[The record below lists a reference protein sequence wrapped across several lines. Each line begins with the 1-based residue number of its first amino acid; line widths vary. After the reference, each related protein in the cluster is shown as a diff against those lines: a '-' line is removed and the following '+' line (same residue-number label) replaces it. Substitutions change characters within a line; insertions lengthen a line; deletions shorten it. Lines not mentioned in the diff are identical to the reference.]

1 MSVSQKRMH
10 LLGTASAGFYL
21 AFLFYI
27 TLVPHYENE
36 VVSDNFF
43 VRLLINPI
51 LKNPTLFILDI
62 NPALAVLG
70 NLVLFAPLFPL
81 VYKLG
86 GTLRLEIELLICAA
100 LPAVVEFLQFWIPGR
115 DPSLTDFILNVTGL
129 IGFYIF
135 AKTHKWARS

>member
-1 MSVSQKRMH
+1 MSVSQKPMH
-10 LLGTASAGFYL
+10 LLGSASAGFYL

-27 TLVPHYENE
+27 TLVPHYESE

-51 LKNPTLFILDI
+51 VK

-115 DPSLTDFILNVTGL
+115 DPSLTDFILNVTGVV
-129 IGFYIF
+129 GFYIF